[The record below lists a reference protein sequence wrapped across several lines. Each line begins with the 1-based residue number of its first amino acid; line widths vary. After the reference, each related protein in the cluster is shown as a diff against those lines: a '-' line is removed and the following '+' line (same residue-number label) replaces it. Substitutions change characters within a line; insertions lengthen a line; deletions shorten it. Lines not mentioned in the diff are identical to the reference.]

1 MNFLKWRSFER
12 IYIRPGRTDMRKA
25 IHGLLILAEEEMQ
38 LNVFE
43 RSVFLFCG
51 ISKRNLKVLF
61 WEKNG
66 FCLLQKKLEKDRYA
80 WPMNEQQAQQLTHAD
95 LDLLLQGLDISA
107 RHKERIYS
115 AKILKK

>member
-1 MNFLKWRSFER
+1 MK
-12 IYIRPGRTDMRKA
+12 
-25 IHGLLILAEEEMQ
+25 